1 MPGCRA
7 RVVEFTEEVEPKFS
21 TIEAHDSTGTRVD
34 NGDVHAAP
42 ENAKRLAVGLKPLQ
56 PGTYKVIWRITS
68 SDTHKTSGSIPSKSR
83 SNCAWYL
90 ASVQSDRGRVA
101 AFVRGLFVTALF
113 SNFGACLFRIVIAPA
128 ALKLVGGAEATGED
142 RRCFRIARWSTLM
155 AALVMLAW
163 LVLESGLM
171 ADAETA
177 GQALAAIPSVIW
189 STSFGH
195 ILAAQALALLATAI
209 ALMIDRRY
217 GDLGAMGFAGIAV
230 LLQAG
235 HSHALAMHQGLLL
248 LSQCIHLLAS
258 GAWLADFCR
267 CYCSCGKRRA
277 MPARLPLN
285 TSRY

>member
-1 MPGCRA
+1 
-7 RVVEFTEEVEPKFS
+7 
-21 TIEAHDSTGTRVD
+21 
-34 NGDVHAAP
+34 
-42 ENAKRLAVGLKPLQ
+42 
-56 PGTYKVIWRITS
+56 
-68 SDTHKTSGSIPSKSR
+68 
-83 SNCAWYL
+83 
-90 ASVQSDRGRVA
+90 
-101 AFVRGLFVTALF
+101 
-113 SNFGACLFRIVIAPA
+113 
-128 ALKLVGGAEATGED
+128 
-142 RRCFRIARWSTLM
+142 M